1 MIHQRK
7 IIHFDCDCF
16 YAAVEIRDRPEL
28 QGRPVAVGGT
38 GRRGVLSTCNY
49 EARHFGI
56 RSAMPT
62 AQALRLCPDLI
73 VLPSRF
79 DAYREA
85 SRQIHEVFKQYSEL
99 IEPLSLDEAY
109 VDVTDT
115 NHCQGSATL
124 IARAVKAQVKQQ
136 VGITISAGVAP
147 NKFLAKIAS
156 DWRKPDGLFV
166 ITPEQVADFVK
177 DLPVD
182 RIHGVGKVTSK
193 RLYRQG
199 IYTCGQLQ
207 KRGMKEL
214 LASYGSFGEHLYQ
227 MSQGVDEREVKV
239 TRQRKSLSVER
250 TYAEDIQGLSAC
262 LANMGA
268 LYLELTQRMSKIN
281 AGYFG
286 KAFVKVRFADFTQT
300 TVECTTCS
308 FDADIFKVLCEQA
321 WKRREKPVRLLGMG
335 IRSRGG
341 GDGQQLCL
349 F

>member
-1 MIHQRK
+1 MNHQRK

-115 NHCQGSATL
+115 DHCQGSATL
-124 IARAVKAQVKQQ
+124 IARTVKAQVKQQ
-136 VGITISAGVAP
+136 IGITISAGVAP
-147 NKFLAKIAS
+147 NKYLAKIAS

-177 DLPVD
+177 DLSVD

-193 RLYRQG
+193 RLHRQG

-207 KRGMKEL
+207 KQGVKEL
-214 LASYGSFGEHLYQ
+214 VASYGSFGEHLYQ
-227 MSQGVDEREVKV
+227 MSQGIDDREVKV
-239 TRQRKSLSVER
+239 SRERKSLSVER
-250 TYAEDIQGLSAC
+250 TYAEDVHGLSAC
-262 LANMGA
+262 LTNMGS
-268 LYLELTQRMSKIN
+268 LYLELSQRMSKIN
-281 AGYFG
+281 AEYFG

-300 TVECTTCS
+300 TVECTTRS
-308 FDADIFKVLCEQA
+308 FDADIFKALCEQA

-335 IRSRGG
+335 IRSRGR